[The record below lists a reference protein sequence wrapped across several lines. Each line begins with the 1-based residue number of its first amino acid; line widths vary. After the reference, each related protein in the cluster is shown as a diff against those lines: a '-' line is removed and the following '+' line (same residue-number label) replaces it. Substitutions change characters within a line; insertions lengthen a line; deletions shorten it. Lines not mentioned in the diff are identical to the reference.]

1 MTRRSAQARPAKA
14 QYAPAWLGIAAFA
27 ALITVPNAA
36 AAAHRHHHA
45 ERSAEAVAP
54 RAAGTPLMA
63 IVSLKSQRVTIYDAD
78 GWILRAPVSTGQRGR
93 ETPAGIFSVI
103 QKEKDH
109 YSNLYDDAYM
119 PNMQRITWSGIALHG
134 GPLPGYAAS
143 HGCIRM
149 PYGFAEQLFERT
161 GVGMRVVIAP
171 RDVAPVEIS
180 HPALFSPKP
189 DDAAHAK
196 ALAAE
201 ASEAARKADAARLAA
216 VTAEREAARA
226 RTTLR
231 AKENLKTRAE
241 AERAAAEKALDAA
254 TSDEAKARATDAKT
268 KAEAKL
274 ADVQAQWDAANAE
287 LQPKLDAANQARE
300 AATAAESTRA
310 AAAKAAR
317 EAARE
322 LEPVSVFI
330 SRKTQ
335 KLYVRRGFEPILES
349 PVTIRDPDQPIGT
362 HVFTAVGRT
371 DTGLRW
377 TVVSL
382 NEASDAKSALDR
394 IVIPQEVLDR
404 IAPTASPRSSL
415 IISDEALSRETGK
428 GTDFIAV
435 LSDEPQG
442 GLAMR
447 HHQTPS
453 PPRYA
458 RERQPAEPRYAR
470 ERQYGW
476 SASGGWSSSGGW
488 GSWGGSNGRW

>member
-1 MTRRSAQARPAKA
+1 MTRRLAQARPDKV
-14 QYAPAWLGIAAFA
+14 QHRSWLAAAATAVA
-27 ALITVPNAA
+27 ALIALPDPGAA
-36 AAAHRHHHA
+36 ARRHRHAEHA
-45 ERSAEAVAP
+45 TEAVAP

-63 IVSLKSQRVTIYDAD
+63 IVSIKSQHVTIYDAD
-78 GWILRAPVSTGQRGR
+78 GWILRAPVSTGQKGR
-93 ETPAGIFSVI
+93 ETPAGVFSVI

-149 PYGFAEQLFERT
+149 PYGFAESLFERT
-161 GVGMRVVIAP
+161 GVGMRVIIAP
-171 RDVAPVEIS
+171 HDVAPVEIA
-180 HPALFSPKP
+180 HPALLSPKP
-189 DDAAHAK
+189 DGAAHAA

-201 ASEAARKADAARLAA
+201 ASEAARKADAARIAA
-216 VTAEREAARA
+216 ATAEREAARA
-226 RTTLR
+226 RLALR
-231 AKENLKTRAE
+231 VKENLKTRTEAELASAE
-241 AERAAAEKALDAA
+241 AALGAA
-254 TSDEAKARATDAKT
+254 TSDDAKARATDAKT

-274 ADVQAQWDAANAE
+274 ADVQAQWEAAKAE
-287 LQPKLDAANQARE
+287 LQPKLDAATQARE
-300 AATAAESTRA
+300 AATAAESART

-322 LEPVSVFI
+322 LEPVSIFI
-330 SRKTQ
+330 SRKAQ

-362 HVFTAVGRT
+362 HVFTAVSRS

-382 NEASDAKSALDR
+382 NEPSDAKSALDR

-404 IAPTASPRSSL
+404 IAPSASPRSSL

-428 GTDFIAV
+428 GTDFVAV
-435 LSDEPQG
+435 LSEEPQG
-442 GLAMR
+442 GLIMR
-447 HHQTPS
+447 
-453 PPRYA
+453 R
-458 RERQPAEPRYAR
+458 RQPPAEARYPR

-476 SASGGWSSSGGW
+476 GGSGGW
-488 GSWGGSNGRW
+488 GSWGSSNYGQSYSRW

>member
-1 MTRRSAQARPAKA
+1 MTRQWAQARAINA
-14 QYAPAWLGIAAFA
+14 QPRPAWL
-27 ALITVPNAA
+27 AA
-36 AAAHRHHHA
+36 AAVAAMVTVPDPAAAARRHHHA
-45 ERSAEAVAP
+45 EHATEAVAP
-54 RAAGTPLMA
+54 RSAGNPLMA
-63 IVSLKSQRVTIYDAD
+63 IVSIKSQRVTIYDAD

-134 GPLPGYAAS
+134 GPLPGHAAS

-161 GVGMRVVIAP
+161 GVGMRVIIAP
-171 RDVAPVEIS
+171 HDVAPVEIS
-180 HPALFSPKP
+180 HSALFSPKP

-201 ASEAARKADAARLAA
+201 ATEAARKADAARLAA

-226 RTTLR
+226 RLTLR
-231 AKENLKTRAE
+231 AKENLKARAE

-254 TSDEAKARATDAKT
+254 ASDEAKARATENKT

-274 ADVQAQWDAANAE
+274 AEVQAQWAAANAK

-300 AATAAESTRA
+300 AAAAAETARV

-335 KLYVRRGFEPILES
+335 RLYVRRGFEPILES
-349 PVTIRDPDQPIGT
+349 PVTIRDADRPIGT

-371 DTGLRW
+371 DSGLRW

-382 NEASDAKSALDR
+382 NDASDAKSALDR

-435 LSDEPQG
+435 LSEEPQG

-447 HHQTPS
+447 RHH
-453 PPRYA
+453 A
-458 RERQPAEPRYAR
+458 PAEPRYAR
-470 ERQYGW
+470 ARERQYGW
-476 SASGGWSSSGGW
+476 GSSGGSSASGGW
-488 GSWGGSNGRW
+488 GSWGGSYGGPSGRW